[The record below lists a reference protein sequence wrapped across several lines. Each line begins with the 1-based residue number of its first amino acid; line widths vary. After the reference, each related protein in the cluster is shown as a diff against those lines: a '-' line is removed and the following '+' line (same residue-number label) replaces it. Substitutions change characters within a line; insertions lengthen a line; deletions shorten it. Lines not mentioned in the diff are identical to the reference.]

1 MIFAYFE
8 NFSHEA
14 AGIILN
20 SINTLD
26 FVTDTQ
32 CVLCEA
38 ETWIL
43 YTICMNFLFQT
54 VCKLQISGTSLV
66 AMLGANT

>member
-38 ETWIL
+38 ET
-43 YTICMNFLFQT
+43 
-54 VCKLQISGTSLV
+54 
-66 AMLGANT
+66 